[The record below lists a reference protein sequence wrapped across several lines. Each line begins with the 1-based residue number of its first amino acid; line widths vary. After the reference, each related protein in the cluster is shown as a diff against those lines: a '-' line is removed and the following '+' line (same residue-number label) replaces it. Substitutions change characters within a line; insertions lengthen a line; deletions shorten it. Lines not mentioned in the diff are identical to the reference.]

1 MSYNLLAV
9 HTHTHTHTHT
19 DVHTHVHAFGRVR
32 LFVTTGTVARK
43 VPLSMGFLR
52 Q

>member
-9 HTHTHTHTHT
+9 HTHTHTHT
-19 DVHTHVHAFGRVR
+19 DAHTHVHACSHVR
-32 LFVTTGTVARK
+32 LFVTPGTVARK